1 MRTDQFS
8 RLLLAIY
15 LVALAVLLFVPAGR
29 AMELG
34 DRLNLEPFATIDRAI
49 DLGPRSLSF
58 RLMIANVAAFIPLGI
73 LLALAAPARARFAV
87 VLVGAIALSSAAEIG
102 QLAISVNLGYAY
114 RSTDV
119 DDVILNVTGALIGYA
134 AIAITRVFG
143 ALQPSR

>member
-8 RLLLAIY
+8 RVLLAVY
-15 LVALAVLLFVPAGR
+15 LTALAVLVFLPSGR

-34 DRLNLEPFATIDRAI
+34 DRLNLEPLATIERAL

-58 RLMIANVAAFIPLGI
+58 RLMLANIAAFIPLGI
-73 LLALAAPARARFAV
+73 LLPLSFPSVARLAL
-87 VLVGAIALSSAAEIG
+87 VLVGALALSSAVEVG
-102 QLAISVNLGYAY
+102 QLAISVKLGYAY

-119 DDVILNVTGALIGYA
+119 DDVILNVFGAVIGYTF
-134 AIAITRVFG
+134 IAVTRLLG

>member
-8 RLLLAIY
+8 RLLLAAY
-15 LVALAVLLFVPAGR
+15 LVALAVLVFLPSGR

-34 DRLNLEPFATIDRAI
+34 DRLNLEPLATIDRAL
-49 DLGPRSLSF
+49 DLGPRSLAF
-58 RLMIANVAAFIPLGI
+58 RLMIANIAAFIPLGI
-73 LLALAAPARARFAV
+73 LLALAFPTGVRLAA
-87 VLVGAIALSSAAEIG
+87 VLVAAFALSSAVEVG

-119 DDVILNVTGALIGYA
+119 DDVILNVAGALIGYA
-134 AIAITRVFG
+134 AVYVTRVVG

>member
-8 RLLLAIY
+8 RLLLAVY
-15 LVALAVLLFVPAGR
+15 LVALAVLVFLPFGR

-34 DRLNLEPFATIDRAI
+34 DRLNLEPLATIDRAL
-49 DLGPRSLSF
+49 DLGPRSLAF
-58 RLMIANVAAFIPLGI
+58 RLMLANIAAFIPLGI
-73 LLALAAPARARFAV
+73 LLPLAFPGIARLAV
-87 VLVGAIALSSAAEIG
+87 VLVGALALSSAVEIS

-119 DDVILNVTGALIGYA
+119 DDVILNVAGALVGYV
-134 AIAITRVFG
+134 AIAVTRVLG

>member
-8 RLLLAIY
+8 RLLLAVY
-15 LVALAVLLFVPAGR
+15 LVALAVLVFVPAGR

-34 DRLNLEPFATIDRAI
+34 DRLNLEPFATIERAL

-58 RLMIANVAAFIPLGI
+58 RLMLANVAAFIPLGI
-73 LLALAAPARARFAV
+73 LLALAFPGRARLAV
-87 VLVGAIALSSAAEIG
+87 VLVGAICLSIAVELG
-102 QLAISVNLGYAY
+102 QLAISLNLGYAY

-119 DDVILNVTGALIGYA
+119 DDVILNVAGALVGYA